1 MSYTVDSPIIGKP
14 TGTLAEALA
23 WLDIK
28 AGAETEYATE
38 LWRLC
43 TLVGIDPAL
52 LFAQAAHETAD
63 FSSAWWQYRRNPA
76 GIGITGDP
84 DQNAASHIWKNGT
97 EAARAHVTHMALYVY
112 GDWDEIHGLSFRAPS
127 AGEPWVSITK
137 ALGSSEDYLRFDAIW
152 KAGYLRSVKTLA
164 DLTGK
169 WATDPRYAEKI
180 AAKANSI
187 FQDSRIQNTEVSPV
201 SITTGRVPYPDVIQS
216 HLPASN
222 PYVVEGGAPKI
233 PEAIIWHRMLGSWGG
248 TNNWFHG
255 GNAATA
261 YGVAV
266 AATDGAATAGKIYE
280 WIAPRNGWYG
290 ESSGPAKDPYG
301 DGLIYA
307 NEVGVESINRCSKA
321 IEISGNYDTPLDQ
334 KARESIAAMTAYWAD
349 QRGIPWTEF
358 PHYKAKGRS
367 FVIWH
372 NEITGLDYKACPGAV
387 VMAET
392 DALIELTREIM
403 KRYQED
409 AVIVPET
416 IKPAPINWKPGDVG
430 IVQYHGEPVYTLLA
444 EVTCARATL
453 PRVAASTKKGKNSYG
468 PNIEPGEKCK
478 VVGTLNSPWY
488 FWDKGDG
495 TYPRISRS
503 AFYPALPRPR
513 DAS

>member
-1 MSYTVDSPIIGKP
+1 MVFVSYTVDSPIIGKP

-84 DQNAASHIWKNGT
+84 EQNNESQIWKNGT
-97 EAARAHVTHMALYVY
+97 DAARGHVCHMLAYFGGSTKTY
-112 GDWDEIHGLSFRAPS
+112 QEMGLIAPI
-127 AGEPWVSITK
+127 EWYDQRYK
-137 ALGSSEDYLRFDAIW
+137 APII
-152 KAGYLRSVKTLA
+152 AGYAGTVRTLA

-180 AAKANSI
+180 AAKANAI

-233 PEAIIWHRMLGSWGG
+233 PEAIIWHRMIGSWAG
-248 TNNWFHG
+248 TNSWFHG

-280 WIAPRNGWYG
+280 WIAPKNGWYG
-290 ESSGPAKDPYG
+290 ESSGPAREPYG
-301 DGLIYA
+301 DGLIYVE
-307 NEVGVESINRCSKA
+307 EVGVAAVNCRSKA

-372 NEITGLDYKACPGAV
+372 NEITGPDYKACPGAV

>member
-1 MSYTVDSPIIGKP
+1 MDGERGTKGRAAVTYTVDSPIIGKP

-76 GIGITGDP
+76 GIGITGDAE
-84 DQNAASHIWKNGT
+84 QNAASHIWKNGI
-97 EAARAHVTHMALYVY
+97 EAARAQVVHMFAYAEVTPEHVASAKSIIEPIVNI
-112 GDWDEIHGLSFRAPS
+112 DPRWDAVFDAGY
-127 AGEPWVSITK
+127 AGEVS
-137 ALGSSEDYLRFDAIW
+137 
-152 KAGYLRSVKTLA
+152 TLA

-280 WIAPRNGWYG
+280 WIAPKNGWYG
-290 ESSGPAKDPYG
+290 ESSGPAREPYG
-301 DGLIYA
+301 DGLIYVE
-307 NEVGVESINRCSKA
+307 EVGVAAVNCRSKA

-392 DALIELTREIM
+392 DALIGLTRQIM

-444 EVTCARATL
+444 EVTCSRATL

-468 PNIEPGEKCK
+468 PNIEPGSKCK

-495 TYPRISRS
+495 TFPRISRS